1 MKNYV
6 PEKMVAISRY
16 QEYFPTFSSEI
27 QMDIYKRISELIEE
41 EKQYCDKG
49 NYSHMAQIL
58 TSIAMYEVL
67 QEHGKGAK
75 AYEQI

>member
-16 QEYFPTFSSEI
+16 QEYFPTFFSEI

>member
-6 PEKMVAISRY
+6 PEKMVAVSRY
-16 QEYFPTFSSEI
+16 QKYFPTLPSEI
-27 QMDIYKRISELIEE
+27 QKDVCKRISELIEE

-67 QEHGKGAK
+67 QQHGKGAR